1 MGNKTVCFS
10 GYTQWIPETVR
21 MLRGKQRLKDIAT
34 KAGISISYLSDIEH
48 GRANPSIATLD
59 AVFVACG
66 SKLVIG
72 YETDDE
78 VCQSKRDWVFIERD
92 TIEHV
97 IKTLADKISQPA
109 PPTFK
114 RGKPGTLIDDEVEV
128 DLNDEDESEDE

>member
-1 MGNKTVCFS
+1 MENKTVCFS

-21 MLRGKQRLKDIAT
+21 MLRGKRRLKDIAT
-34 KAGISISYLSDIEH
+34 KAAISVSYLSDIEN
-48 GRANPSIATLD
+48 GKTNPSIATLD

-97 IKTLADKISQPA
+97 IKTLA
-109 PPTFK
+109 
-114 RGKPGTLIDDEVEV
+114 GKLGESTPEGKDE
-128 DLNDEDESEDE
+128 

>member
-48 GRANPSIATLD
+48 GRTNPSIAILD

-92 TIEHV
+92 TVEHI
-97 IKTLADKISQPA
+97 IKTLADKISESA
-109 PPTFK
+109 P
-114 RGKPGTLIDDEVEV
+114 
-128 DLNDEDESEDE
+128 EDE

>member
-1 MGNKTVCFS
+1 MRNKTVCFS

-21 MLRGKQRLKDIAT
+21 MLRGKQRQKDIAT
-34 KAGISISYLSDIEH
+34 KAGISISYLSDIER
-48 GRANPSIATLD
+48 GSTNPSIATLD

-97 IKTLADKISQPA
+97 IKTLADKISEPA
-109 PPTFK
+109 P
-114 RGKPGTLIDDEVEV
+114 
-128 DLNDEDESEDE
+128 EDE